1 MAAERWPCSG
11 VVFVDVAEKKVGFG
25 MGNLIF
31 LPLRKTRF
39 VWAVS
44 RCGAKEWIHPTDLEV
59 GLSRAVQ

>member
-1 MAAERWPCSG
+1 VDCCARVGFSEARKPKVFLKSVMAAERWPCSG

-39 VWAVS
+39 VG
-44 RCGAKEWIHPTDLEV
+44 R
-59 GLSRAVQ
+59 